1 MDMNLMKQMA
11 DMMLEE
17 LIKETGD
24 KCAIAMKALDDIRKK
39 RSKVM
44 DYVGRII
51 GNEEKSGKLAEFAT
65 KINEQFDDFMK
76 AEGIECGN
84 KNN

>member
-39 RSKVM
+39 QRKVM
-44 DYVGRII
+44 KEKEGFTNLEQII
-51 GNEEKSGKLAEFAT
+51 
-65 KINEQFDDFMK
+65 
-76 AEGIECGN
+76 
-84 KNN
+84 

>member
-17 LIKETGD
+17 LVKEGD
-24 KCAIAMKALDDIRKK
+24 ISAIAMKALNDIREKH
-39 RSKVM
+39 SIVM
-44 DYVGRII
+44 NYFGGVIHDD
-51 GNEEKSGKLAEFAT
+51 EKSKRFTDFAK
-65 KINEQFDDFMK
+65 KINEQFDEFMIE
-76 AEGIECGN
+76 EGIENGN